1 MTVYTWSVTLQA
13 NGPAPYTTAAA
24 AIAAIEA
31 FRERGFSPI
40 TAETLTRAGVPE
52 SIAGRTLNS
61 LKQLGLVDAEG
72 AASEQFKELR
82 LARGDEEYQARLQSW
97 LRGVYEEVLQYTDP
111 SSDSPDRV
119 AEAFRSYEPAGQRK
133 AMAALLIGLWKLSGL
148 PVAGDNGT
156 QRTRP
161 PAKRRPSAARPP
173 SGRSSKLRVDEN
185 VDTDLGDQTG
195 LDPGLVGLLRLI
207 PRGKDASWTADRRE
221 AFLNAF
227 RAVLDFSV
235 PVVEKRDL
243 SVLEDDFE
251 EEP

>member
-1 MTVYTWSVTLQA
+1 MMSPVALQA

-24 AIAAIEA
+24 AITAIEA

-52 SIAGRTLNS
+52 SIAGRTVNS

-97 LRGVYEEVLQYTDP
+97 LRGAYEEVLQYTDP
-111 SSDSPDRV
+111 SADSPDRV

-148 PVAGDNGT
+148 PVAGDNGNH
-156 QRTRP
+156 RTRP
-161 PAKRRPSAARPP
+161 PVKRRATAART
-173 SGRSSKLRVDEN
+173 SGRSSNPKVDGN
-185 VDTDLGDQTG
+185 VLPDLGDQTG

-221 AFLNAF
+221 AFLAAF

-235 PVVEKRDL
+235 PVVEKKDL
-243 SVLEDDFE
+243 WVLEDDE
-251 EEP
+251 EDEP